1 MLVEHLILALVLIL
15 GLSLIAQAVAKLLPL
30 PLTSILVLLGF
41 ITSELVVYA
50 GIDTG
55 IRADNFQSIIFY
67 VFIPVLVFESAYNID
82 KQQLKDNLLVI
93 LFLAVIAMLFTCL
106 IAAALLFYGIAH
118 ETGFP
123 WLAAL
128 ITGAILAA
136 TDPVAV
142 VDKLRGMKAPKRI
155 SVLLEGESL
164 FNDASAIV
172 LFGLFLSMA
181 TATGSV
187 VSINSIHS
195 MLDVAGSFV
204 LIFFG
209 GAFTGL
215 FTGLLF
221 GFLQM
226 RVKQPVLTGVMS
238 LIVAYGSYILA
249 EYFMVSGIMSTLLA
263 ALSFSMLSE
272 SKEKLPNWKNNHALK
287 TDTQV
292 AITGNRYLWSM
303 LSHVANVSVFLIVGA
318 VITLEMFEQRWL
330 AMLIAIGALLVA
342 RAISIYGVLL
352 FFAFFKK
359 LKVPFLSQTVLV
371 WGGLR
376 GAVTLA
382 LALSL
387 PTSLDYWWTIQSIA
401 FGVVMFSLFVQ
412 APTMSLMAR
421 KLLAKEIV

>member
-1 MLVEHLILALVLIL
+1 MIVEHIILALVLIL
-15 GLSLIAQAVAKLLPL
+15 GLSLIAQAVAKWLSMPL
-30 PLTSILVLLGF
+30 ASILVLLGF

-82 KQQLKDNLLVI
+82 KQQLKDNLLVV

-106 IAAALLFYGIAH
+106 IAAVLLFYGIAH

-142 VDKLRGMKAPKRI
+142 VDKLREMKAPKRI

-181 TATGSV
+181 TATDSV
-187 VSINSIHS
+187 ASINTIHS
-195 MLDVAGSFV
+195 MLDVAVSFLV
-204 LIFFG
+204 IFFG
-209 GAFTGL
+209 GALTGL
-215 FTGLLF
+215 LVGLLF
-221 GFLQM
+221 GFLQK

-272 SKEKLPNWKNNHALK
+272 SKDKLPDEQKN
-287 TDTQV
+287 DSQV
-292 AITGNRYLWSM
+292 AITGNKYLWSM
-303 LSHVANVSVFLIVGA
+303 LSHVANVSVFLIVGV

-330 AMLIAIGALLVA
+330 AMLIAIVSLLVA
-342 RAISIYGVLL
+342 RAISVYGVLL

-412 APTMSLMAR
+412 APTMSLLAR
-421 KLLAKEIV
+421 KLLAKESA

>member
-1 MLVEHLILALVLIL
+1 MLVEHIILALVLIL
-15 GLSLIAQAVAKLLPL
+15 GLSLIAQPVAKWLSMPL
-30 PLTSILVLLGF
+30 ASILVLLGYL
-41 ITSELVVYA
+41 TSELVVYA

-82 KQQLKDNLLVI
+82 KQQLKDNLLVV
-93 LFLAVIAMLFTCL
+93 LFLAVIAMLLTCL
-106 IAAALLFYGIAH
+106 IAAVLLFYGIAH

-142 VDKLRGMKAPKRI
+142 VDKLREMKAPKRI

-181 TATGSV
+181 TAADSV
-187 VSINSIHS
+187 ASINTSHLL
-195 MLDVAGSFV
+195 LDVAVSFLLV
-204 LIFFG
+204 FFG
-209 GAFTGL
+209 GALTGM
-215 FTGLLF
+215 FVGLLF
-221 GFLQM
+221 GLLQK

-238 LIVAYGSYILA
+238 LVVAYGSYILA
-249 EYFMVSGIMSTLLA
+249 EFFMVSGIMSTLLA

-272 SKEKLPNWKNNHALK
+272 SEDKLPDGQK
-287 TDTQV
+287 TDIQMG
-292 AITGNRYLWSM
+292 ITGNKYLWNM

-318 VITLEMFEQRWL
+318 VITLEMFDQRWL
-330 AMLIAIGALLVA
+330 AMLIAIVSLLIA

-359 LKVPFLSQTVLV
+359 LKVPFLSQTVMV

-412 APTMSLMAR
+412 APTMSLLAR
-421 KLLAKEIV
+421 KLLAKERV

>member
-1 MLVEHLILALVLIL
+1 MLVEHIILALVLIL
-15 GLSLIAQAVAKLLPL
+15 GLSLIAQPVAKWLSMPL
-30 PLTSILVLLGF
+30 ASILVLLGF
-41 ITSELVVYA
+41 ISSEVVVYA

-67 VFIPVLVFESAYNID
+67 VFLPVLVFESAYSID
-82 KQQLKDNLLVI
+82 KKQLKDNLVII

-106 IAAALLFYGIAH
+106 IAAVLLFYGIAH
-118 ETGFP
+118 DTGFP

-142 VDKLRGMKAPKRI
+142 VDKLREMKAPKRI

-172 LFGLFLSMA
+172 LFSLFLSMA
-181 TATGSV
+181 TATDLAV
-187 VSINSIHS
+187 PVNTINSV
-195 MLDVAGSFV
+195 LDVAVRFL

-209 GAFTGL
+209 GALTGL
-215 FTGLLF
+215 LVGLLF
-221 GFLQM
+221 GYLQK
-226 RVKQPVLTGVMS
+226 RVKQPVLKGVMS
-238 LIVAYGSYILA
+238 LVVAYGSYMLA
-249 EYFMVSGIMSTLLA
+249 EYFMVSGVMSTLLA
-263 ALSFSMLSE
+263 ALSLSMLSE
-272 SKEKLPNWKNNHALK
+272 REGKLQDGVNA
-287 TDTQV
+287 DSQV
-292 AITGNRYLWSM
+292 AVSGNKFLWNM
-303 LSHVANVSVFLIVGA
+303 LSHVANVSVFLIVGV
-318 VITLEMFEQRWL
+318 VITLDMFEQRWL
-330 AMLIAIGALLVA
+330 AMLIAIFSLLIA
-342 RAISIYGVLL
+342 RAISVYGVLL

-359 LKVPFLSQTVLV
+359 LKVPFLSQTVMV

-387 PTSLDYWWTIQSIA
+387 PISLDYWWTIQSIA

-421 KLLAKEIV
+421 KLLTKEMV

>member
-1 MLVEHLILALVLIL
+1 MLVEHIILALVLIQ
-15 GLSLIAQAVAKLLPL
+15 GLSLIAQPVTKWLSMPL
-30 PLTSILVLLGF
+30 ASILVLLGYL
-41 ITSELVVYA
+41 TSELVVYA

-82 KQQLKDNLLVI
+82 KQQLKDNLLVV
-93 LFLAVIAMLFTCL
+93 LFLAVIAMLLTCL
-106 IAAALLFYGIAH
+106 IAAVLLFYGIAH

-142 VDKLRGMKAPKRI
+142 VDKLREMKAPKRI

-164 FNDASAIV
+164 FNDAPAIV

-181 TATGSV
+181 TAADSV
-187 VSINSIHS
+187 ASINTIRSL
-195 MLDVAGSFV
+195 LDVALSFLSV
-204 LIFFG
+204 FFG
-209 GAFTGL
+209 GALTGMVI
-215 FTGLLF
+215 GLLF
-221 GFLQM
+221 GLLQK
-226 RVKQPVLTGVMS
+226 RVKQPVLTGVMR
-238 LIVAYGSYILA
+238 LVVAYGSYILA
-249 EYFMVSGIMSTLLA
+249 EYFMVSGVMSTLLA
-263 ALSFSMLSE
+263 ALSFSMLGESE
-272 SKEKLPNWKNNHALK
+272 DKLPGGQK
-287 TDTQV
+287 TDIQMG
-292 AITGNRYLWSM
+292 ITGNKYLWNM
-303 LSHVANVSVFLIVGA
+303 LSHVANVSVFLIMGA

-330 AMLIAIGALLVA
+330 AMLIAIVSLLIA
-342 RAISIYGVLL
+342 RAFSVYGVLL

-359 LKVPFLSQTVLV
+359 LKVPFLSQTVMV

-412 APTMSLMAR
+412 APTMSLLAR
-421 KLLAKEIV
+421 KLLAKEMV

>member
-1 MLVEHLILALVLIL
+1 MIVEHIILALVLIL
-15 GLSLIAQAVAKLLPL
+15 GLSLIAQVVAKWLSMPL
-30 PLTSILVLLGF
+30 ASILVLLGF

-82 KQQLKDNLLVI
+82 KQQLKDNLLVV

-142 VDKLRGMKAPKRI
+142 VDKLREMKAPKRI

-195 MLDVAGSFV
+195 MLDVAVSFL

-209 GAFTGL
+209 GALTGL
-215 FTGLLF
+215 LVGLLF
-221 GFLQM
+221 GFLQK

-272 SKEKLPNWKNNHALK
+272 SKDKLPDGQKN
-287 TDTQV
+287 DSQV

-303 LSHVANVSVFLIVGA
+303 LSHVANVSVFLIVGV

-330 AMLIAIGALLVA
+330 AMLIAIVSLLIA
-342 RAISIYGVLL
+342 RAISVYGVLL

-359 LKVPFLSQTVLV
+359 LKVPFLSQTVMV

-412 APTMSLMAR
+412 APTMSLLAR
-421 KLLAKEIV
+421 KLLAKERA